1 MADKLQETMLEQWSM
16 YPALTLLKCKG
27 NSQKEGDSLNISV
40 ASVRSSCL
48 SAFPFTVALGA
59 MAGLRLRGLASSKLY
74 QRRQD
79 RLSGTGSLLSN
90 RTDTAAGIRG
100 YVSEMKGTVLL
111 KCFPGFD
118 RCSVLVVVLFYLKW
132 ELSAHSQR
140 GWNLFIFVSK

>member
-16 YPALTLLKCKG
+16 YPALALLKCKG

-90 RTDTAAGIRG
+90 RTDTAAGIHG
-100 YVSEMKGTVLL
+100 YVSEMKGMVLL
-111 KCFPGFD
+111 KRFPGFD
-118 RCSVLVVVLFYLKW
+118 RCSVLVVVVFYLKW

-140 GWNLFIFVSK
+140 G

>member
-1 MADKLQETMLEQWSM
+1 M
-16 YPALTLLKCKG
+16 
-27 NSQKEGDSLNISV
+27 NISV

-48 SAFPFTVALGA
+48 SVFPFTVALGA

-90 RTDTAAGIRG
+90 RTDTAAGIHG
-100 YVSEMKGTVLL
+100 YVSEMKGMVLL
-111 KCFPGFD
+111 KHFPGFD
-118 RCSVLVVVLFYLKW
+118 RCSVLVVGLFYLKR

-140 GWNLFIFVSK
+140 G